1 MNAMNLQA
9 RKLELVQMIL
19 NTDRPNLL
27 EKVSQILKQEKE
39 ADWWDEL
46 PLSVQ
51 ESVKK
56 GMEQAKRGETR
67 PHSEVMKKYQKWL

>member
-1 MNAMNLQA
+1 MNTV
-9 RKLELVQMIL
+9 ELKTDLHSLIDKVEDATIL
-19 NTDRPNLL
+19 NAIRA
-27 EKVSQILKQEKE
+27 ILSKE
-39 ADWWDEL
+39 VREDDFWAEL

>member
-1 MNAMNLQA
+1 MNTD
-9 RKLELVQMIL
+9 ELKSHLHSLIDKVEDPKIL
-19 NTDRPNLL
+19 NALRA
-27 EKVSQILKQEKE
+27 ILSKE
-39 ADWWDEL
+39 VRGDFWDEL

-56 GMEQAKRGETR
+56 GMEQANRGETR